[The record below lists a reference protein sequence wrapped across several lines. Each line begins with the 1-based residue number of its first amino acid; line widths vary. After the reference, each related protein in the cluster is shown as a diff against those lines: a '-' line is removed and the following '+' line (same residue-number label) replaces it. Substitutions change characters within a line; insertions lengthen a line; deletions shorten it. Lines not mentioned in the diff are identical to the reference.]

1 MNREKKSEIIRQSIL
16 TAAADLFEQNGFE
29 NTKVNDIAAKADLSK
44 ATFYAYFKSKEVL
57 LDTLLLNLLRN
68 IIRRIKE
75 LIDRKMGKENC
86 FIAVCNMFVEVSKKN
101 PVCYNR
107 MLQYF
112 GVPYNDK
119 TPQLYKDILKEAQNL
134 SDTLYHAMKENG
146 LTKLFTTNTP
156 QQAVFYLWISVTGI
170 ISIIQKKGA
179 LLNALY
185 GLNEEEFLSFA
196 FKQLYLS
203 SADD

>member
-16 TAAADLFEQNGFE
+16 TAATSLFEQNGFE
-29 NTKVNDIAAKADLSK
+29 KTKVNDIAAKAELSK
-44 ATFYAYFKSKEVL
+44 ATFYAYFESKEVL
-57 LDTLLLNLLRN
+57 LDTLLLNQLRD
-68 IIRRIKE
+68 IISRIRE
-75 LIDRKMGKENC
+75 LIARKTGKENC

-134 SDTLYHAMKENG
+134 SDTLYQAMKENG

-156 QQAVFYLWISVTGI
+156 QQAAFYLWISVTGI